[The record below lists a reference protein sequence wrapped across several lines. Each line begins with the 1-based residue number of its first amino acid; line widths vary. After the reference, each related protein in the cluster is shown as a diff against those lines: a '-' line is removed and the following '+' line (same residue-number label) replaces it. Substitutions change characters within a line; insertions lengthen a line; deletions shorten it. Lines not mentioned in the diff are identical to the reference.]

1 MMTAAQESEGGGWGD
16 WRTLKPPNGIDPR
29 GNPREG
35 HSLPGGIAVSMELSP
50 ASTRVGVK
58 YISLIYS
65 VCATLHIWLLVMED
79 SLVERVF
86 ITR

>member
-1 MMTAAQESEGGGWGD
+1 
-16 WRTLKPPNGIDPR
+16 
-29 GNPREG
+29 
-35 HSLPGGIAVSMELSP
+35 MELSP